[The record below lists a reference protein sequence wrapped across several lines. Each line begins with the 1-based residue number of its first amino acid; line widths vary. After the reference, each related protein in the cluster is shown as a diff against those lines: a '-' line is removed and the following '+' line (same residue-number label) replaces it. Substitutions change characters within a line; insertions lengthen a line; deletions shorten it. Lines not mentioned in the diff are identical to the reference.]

1 MYLFFCISLS
11 SIYIIIT
18 CIFTLC
24 SVLYFII
31 FKGKKEGN
39 NLLIWHPLS
48 ILRRNLNGTL
58 QENNGKNFKLW
69 REQALIYGDNILEIS
84 LYLKLDNETPSATE
98 RSQPGNAI
106 SWAGAFTEIAVWI
119 LQHATLSCHYE
130 ILAKFHESLSKC
142 SNFFPLQKVDESK
155 NTICANFIERI

>member
-1 MYLFFCISLS
+1 M
-11 SIYIIIT
+11 
-18 CIFTLC
+18 LC
-24 SVLYFII
+24 TLYFII

-48 ILRRNLNGTL
+48 ILHRNLNETL

>member
-1 MYLFFCISLS
+1 M
-11 SIYIIIT
+11 
-18 CIFTLC
+18 LC
-24 SVLYFII
+24 TLYFII
-31 FKGKKEGN
+31 FKEEGREQSFD
-39 NLLIWHPLS
+39 LTPLVYPPS
-48 ILRRNLNGTL
+48 KPEQNL